1 MKSPFPGMDP
11 YIEACGLWEDFH
23 SDLIGEIKSALGQ
36 ILPEQYSARIGE
48 RAYITR
54 ASGKRFQTERH
65 SMQGDVTI
73 VSPSARSGGA
83 SPASPAS
90 TAVLESPEVSTEA
103 GSVEMVAI
111 ELTEF
116 RETFIEI
123 RSHNP
128 DRQLVTTIE
137 VLSPSNK
144 RRGSEGWEQYQRKRN
159 AHLMG
164 AANLVEID
172 LLRGG
177 QRMPMETPW
186 PDSPYTLL
194 VCRQR
199 KVPNCIA
206 WRASFNTA
214 LPTIPIPLAHPD
226 PDVML
231 TLQPMIEAIY
241 NRSRYSADIDYNK
254 PCIPPFAPADEEWF
268 KKRLAQS
275 ATAPTP
281 RGSSS

>member
-23 SDLIGEIKSALGQ
+23 SKLIGEIEIALSRT
-36 ILPEQYSARIGE
+36 LPEQYSARIGE
-48 RAYITR
+48 RAYITL
-54 ASGKRFQTERH
+54 ASGIEFQTEQY

-73 VSPSARSGGA
+73 VSPSARSGGI
-83 SPASPAS
+83 SPAS
-90 TAVLESPEVSTEA
+90 TAVLESPEVSTE
-103 GSVEMVAI
+103 SDPVEMVAI
-111 ELTEF
+111 ALTEF

-159 AHLMG
+159 AHLMR

-194 VCRQR
+194 VCRRR
-199 KVPNCIA
+199 KVPNCLA
-206 WRASFNTA
+206 WRASFGVT

-226 PDVML
+226 ADVML
-231 TLQPMIEAIY
+231 SLQPMIEAIY
-241 NRSRYSADIDYNK
+241 NRSRYSADIDYSMA
-254 PCIPPFAPADEEWF
+254 CIPPFVPADEDWF
-268 KKRLAQS
+268 KKRLAQPS
-275 ATAPTP
+275 TAPAAVAE
-281 RGSSS
+281 